1 METLK
6 LIINCFNTSLLL
18 SSRISTN
25 LAGNQPVT
33 KIPEIIYVKLT
44 VRQIEVKWLIQ
55 MAAVGVN
62 TREEKSTD
70 LWGHWALQPNSVHPS
85 VRWSEKWRLKKITMG
100 YKLEAR
106 CVVCVCVCV
115 CVCVHVLR
123 QQEGKQCL
131 VCYDSQWWCHSSW
144 SPVRR
149 HHVAQSP
156 AKPLPVSAC
165 CATPQESFRD
175 LAGGSPSSSQ
185 ESSPRET
192 RRESQV
198 KNVQFD
204 VTISN
209 IGLKS

>member
-115 CVCVHVLR
+115 RVCPCS
-123 QQEGKQCL
+123 EATGGKAVPCL
-131 VCYDSQWWCHSSW
+131 LWLTVMM
-144 SPVRR
+144 
-149 HHVAQSP
+149 
-156 AKPLPVSAC
+156 
-165 CATPQESFRD
+165 SFF
-175 LAGGSPSSSQ
+175 LKPSSS
-185 ESSPRET
+185 SSCRSKSSKAFARLRLLRDTT
-192 RRESQV
+192 RKFSWSRWWLSIE
-198 KNVQFD
+198 
-204 VTISN
+204 
-209 IGLKS
+209 